1 MNQSIESKRSYSNIE
16 IVNLVILSLAY
27 GCPEAVKDMEG
38 GTIIMRSWKALD
50 ETFEKAYKQGRER
63 GYQEGYSAF
72 EAKLQKENEICQM
85 MHIDPIEDSVIDRK
99 DNKNAPRL
107 SIGEVV

>member
-1 MNQSIESKRSYSNIE
+1 MNNSIESKRSYSNIE

-27 GCPEAVKDMEG
+27 GCPDAVKDMEG

-63 GYQEGYSAF
+63 GYQEGYNASQA
-72 EAKLQKENEICQM
+72 EIQKENELSKMQTHQVIEGICCT
-85 MHIDPIEDSVIDRK
+85 
-99 DNKNAPRL
+99 A
-107 SIGEVV
+107 